1 MGLLRFVFLFV
12 QYLGF
17 LMFLKTSR
25 RIGKLGKD
33 RSEIRWER
41 IIRENLCLKYEI
53 QVLKHKLSS
62 LEKRPRWMAGERLG
76 QIFVYLFNRDNTAFL
91 RNYLLTSKRTVRRWI
106 QWLNQKGIGSLIR
119 PPYPGRIPISRE
131 LRELIG
137 RLKGENPLW
146 GSKRIGGELLRLG
159 IVLSRS
165 TIRRILKEEG
175 LCPTG
180 LMRKSKYQNPKAKY
194 PNQIWSIDFFIL
206 RIFHLKILYLFFI
219 LDEYSRYFLHFSV
232 SIKPSAVSCA
242 REPKKTITIFG
253 TPEIIISDR
262 DSRFKGEFRKTL
274 EQMRIKHRR
283 IPPRCPL
290 FNCRAERFV
299 GSVRRELL
307 NHILPFSQKE
317 TLFYLSEYQLYYN
330 FLRPHQG
337 IDQKTPAEMYAL
349 PYHSPPHRGGR
360 ARVGVNNHEPSPFP
374 FLPKINKIKLAGG
387 LLNSYYFKKA
397 A

>member
-1 MGLLRFVFLFV
+1 MGLLRFVLLFV

-17 LMFLKTSR
+17 LMVLKVGR
-25 RIGKLGKD
+25 RIGKSGKD
-33 RSEIRWER
+33 HCAEVRWER
-41 IIRENLCLKYEI
+41 ILRENLCLKYEI
-53 QVLKHKLSS
+53 QVLKHKLASIQ
-62 LEKRPRWMAGERLG
+62 KRSRWTAQERLG

-91 RNYLLTSKRTVRRWI
+91 RNYLLASKRTVRKWI
-106 QWLNQKGIGSLIR
+106 QWLKQTGIKSLTH
-119 PPYPGRIPISRE
+119 PPYPGRVPVSEE
-131 LRELIG
+131 LRNLI
-137 RLKGENPLW
+137 RKFKIENPLW
-146 GSKRIGGELLRLG
+146 GSKRIRGELLRLG
-159 IVLSRS
+159 IKLSRS

-175 LCPTG
+175 LYPTG
-180 LMRKSKYQNPKAKY
+180 LIRKSKYQNPRAKY

-219 LDEYSRYFLHFSV
+219 LDEYSRYLLHISV
-232 SIKPSAVSCA
+232 STKPSAVSCA
-242 REPKKTITIFG
+242 RALLETTDKYG
-253 TPEIIISDR
+253 SPEIILSDR

-274 EQMRIKHRR
+274 KQMRIKHRR

-299 GSVRRELL
+299 GSLRRELL

-317 TLFYLSEYQLYYN
+317 VIFYLSEYKFYYN

-337 IDQKTPAEMYAL
+337 IDQRTPADLYFGIANEK
-349 PYHSPPHRGGR
+349 PPPN
-360 ARVGVNNHEPSPFP
+360 GV
-374 FLPKINKIKLAGG
+374 LDINQIDRIKLAGG